1 VRRGRSSC
9 GDLRSFAGEAPH
21 HRKRRQTANVLQ
33 SLLAN
38 HGLIVDQSRV
48 TDTHFAFRAS
58 AERRTSAKRP
68 ARKPRNVRWSFA
80 WSSLAI
86 SSAPYRQLV
95 PCRSVWQVGEGARSA
110 LGYFPEVTSA
120 GWCKY
125 VHNRQCQLPG
135 SAAVI
140 TRPAA
145 VICWSGRTGG
155 HCYFPTLIFADAFKV
170 SSAI

>member
-1 VRRGRSSC
+1 MVTYGRSQ
-9 GDLRSFAGEAPH
+9 A
-21 HRKRRQTANVLQ
+21 KRRITENGDRRPTCSNPSSRIMASSSIKVV
-33 SLLAN
+33 SLTR
-38 HGLIVDQSRV
+38 I
-48 TDTHFAFRAS
+48 FAFRAS